1 MRKEMLEQHVH
12 IALVLPVRE
21 SVALLQV
28 APSSP
33 KSAQGLSLHL
43 SVVNAHC
50 PYLCSSASCRSR
62 IGSCRSR
69 VGLVSVRVGL
79 VSVYGA
85 A

>member
-33 KSAQGLSLHL
+33 KSVQGLSLHL
-43 SVVNAHC
+43 SMVNAHC
-50 PYLCSSASCRSR
+50 PYAPPVNDTLILRHSD
-62 IGSCRSR
+62 
-69 VGLVSVRVGL
+69 SVLPV
-79 VSVYGA
+79 
-85 A
+85 

>member
-1 MRKEMLEQHVH
+1 MKEMLEQHVH

-50 PYLCSSASCRSR
+50 PYLCSMR
-62 IGSCRSR
+62 R

-79 VSVYGA
+79 VSVRVGLVSVSCRFMA
-85 A
+85 